1 MVIKYK
7 RKMDEINPERIFT
20 AIFSLHDKHKAICLL
35 YKTKLYSYIFDGP
48 VLQ

>member
-1 MVIKYK
+1 
-7 RKMDEINPERIFT
+7 MDEINPERIFT

-35 YKTKLYSYIFDGP
+35 FKTQLYSCIFDGP